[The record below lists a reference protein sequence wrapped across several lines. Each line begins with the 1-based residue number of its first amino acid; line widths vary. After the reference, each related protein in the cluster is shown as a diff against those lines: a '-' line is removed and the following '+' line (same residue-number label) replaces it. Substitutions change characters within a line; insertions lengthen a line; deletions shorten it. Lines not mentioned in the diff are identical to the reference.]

1 MKKLKPK
8 IRSTS
13 VKRRRA
19 VTCRQASPLSRCL
32 PVPENEYIQSQ
43 TKAITTLQPQQEV
56 LQQETGWE
64 RLAAQARHI
73 NQLAAQLEQAMFEF
87 KVIAN
92 DVNCKRRT
100 QNTKKSIKS
109 VCEYLTTIVPCVGRR
124 KSGVF
129 VLTTRKV
136 DLFQAERE
144 ALEIAQKL
152 RRQAKRRRVGSSITA
167 DKRSL
172 LGWLI

>member
-1 MKKLKPK
+1 MKIKPK
-8 IRSTS
+8 IRGTG

-19 VTCRQASPLSRCL
+19 VTCRQASPLNRCL
-32 PVPENEYIQSQ
+32 PVPENEYTQSN

-152 RRQAKRRRVGSSITA
+152 RRQAKRRRVKSSITA
-167 DKRSL
+167 NKRSL
-172 LGWLI
+172 IGWLI